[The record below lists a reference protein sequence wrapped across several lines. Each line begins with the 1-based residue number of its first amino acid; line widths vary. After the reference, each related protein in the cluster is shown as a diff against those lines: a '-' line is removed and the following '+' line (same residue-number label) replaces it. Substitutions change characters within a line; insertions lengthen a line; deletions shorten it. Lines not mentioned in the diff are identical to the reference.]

1 MKSDLSFYRKRA
13 VVLLYVEERKVLLYH
28 FGKVMRKDNKG
39 GAAVCKIN
47 CPNFIHGGLLSS
59 KSGVYPLRRRTRGE
73 VLFAMNGE
81 PLLLC
86 GALRNVDN
94 LCFLA

>member
-1 MKSDLSFYRKRA
+1 MKSDLSFYGKRA

-59 KSGVYPLRRRTRGE
+59 KSGVYPLRRGMRGWRCY
-73 VLFAMNGE
+73 LQ
-81 PLLLC
+81 
-86 GALRNVDN
+86 
-94 LCFLA
+94 